1 MGRLRK
7 RHNWKA
13 RIGEDNSSERG
24 LKNQANNLDY
34 VQGSAASAGNEDDRV
49 YGTALT
55 GSNTLALPSKKS
67 NKGRRDLHPPTERK
81 RLSKK
86 ARKRLEK
93 IVESKKK
100 KSKRA
105 DVLNLLA
112 QSSVSELEISQYN
125 SVSRMGQVNKSELK
139 RGLSGEDQDH
149 EIQSLVKRGRKK
161 GKKERLRMKMKK
173 IEVIKGVE
181 VEDCSEESDDDD
193 DDDDDQDDNDGRI
206 PDKERGQK
214 DEMEEKKDE
223 KVKVVEN
230 ESNKKNSSSNTSCK
244 VKEAN
249 EQSASLKREMSA
261 ESTESTLQKSTIAN
275 ILKED
280 AIKAT
285 PTVFVEVNR
294 DPDIQT
300 ARLQLPI
307 LGEEQAVMEAIKE
320 NEIILLVGETG
331 SGKTT
336 QVPQF
341 LYEAGYTH
349 KGTIGITEPRRVAA
363 VNMSERVAFEMSLPK
378 SKVSY
383 QIRYEGNTTSETCVK
398 FMTDGVLLREVE
410 KDFLLS
416 NYSVIVIDEAH
427 ERSVYTDILI
437 GLLSRIVLLRKKHGN
452 ILKLIIMSATLRVD
466 DFTNNMNLFSPTPPV
481 VKVEA
486 RQFPVT
492 IHFSKRTPTD
502 YVNEAFRKVVKI
514 HKTLPNGGIL
524 VFLTGQNEIH
534 SLCRKLQNRFPF
546 KKNLAVSS
554 AQVKT
559 NDKKVGINLDNY
571 SMSNKT
577 IVIDREMEDEDAEE
591 SLVDNSSLSE
601 SEEELGSPSFDDKEL
616 SPMYV
621 LPLYSLLSNE
631 KQRKVFESPP
641 EGVRY
646 CVVAT
651 NVAETSLTIPNMKYV
666 VDAGMVKRRYYDK
679 TTGVSSFRITWT
691 SKASANQRA
700 GRAGR
705 IGPGHCYRLYSS
717 AVFNNDFEEFT
728 QPDILRRPVDDLVL
742 QMKAIN
748 IDKVA
753 NFPFPTPPESNVL
766 QTAEKLLI
774 NLGALTPKKTRKGV
788 LTSVIT
794 SLGRTMT
801 KFPVSPRYAKMLC
814 LGHQNQ
820 CLEFVIVIVAA
831 LTVHEIFSSGPY
843 EGEDRNERLSNITKL
858 RRRWAGDGVSQLLGD
873 FMVMLRAVGAAEFSG
888 CSAKFCQSS
897 GLRHKAMLE
906 VRKLRVQ
913 LTNAVNGVNPDA
925 KLCVDPKMKP
935 PSPSQTKILRQIILS
950 CFGENVA
957 RRMSSERCAEQG
969 IKNGYECH
977 LTEEPVFI
985 HPTSA
990 LFTIL
995 PEFILFQEIIETT
1008 KLYVKGVAVVEPEW
1022 FALLIPQHC
1031 TFSKPLKDPSPRYD
1045 QDEGIVK
1052 CHMNVSFGARVW
1064 CLPAQELEYQKCSE
1078 RYKWFARFLLEGHV
1092 VSKLATFSQ
1101 NLLALPS
1108 TMVKTWSK
1116 LQPRTEALLRELV
1129 NNDVDCRASL
1139 LAMWKKEKDY
1149 LLKAYLGWIPESKH
1163 DDVKKIWPPVK

>member
-24 LKNQANNLDY
+24 RQNQANNRDY
-34 VQGSAASAGNEDDRV
+34 VQGSAGNENDCV

-55 GSNTLALPSKKS
+55 GSNIVALPSKKAEKETR
-67 NKGRRDLHPPTERK
+67 NMHPPTERK

-105 DVLNLLA
+105 DVFNLLA

-125 SVSRMGQVNKSELK
+125 SVSRMGRVNKSELK
-139 RGLSGEDQDH
+139 RQLSGEDQDN

-161 GKKERLRMKMKK
+161 GKKERLRTKMRKREEKK
-173 IEVIKGVE
+173 DVE
-181 VEDCSEESDDDD
+181 VETCSDECDDDEANDDDD
-193 DDDDDQDDNDGRI
+193 DDDDSRE
-206 PDKERGQK
+206 PDKVEGQK
-214 DEMEEKKDE
+214 DEMEGKREE
-223 KVKVVEN
+223 KVNILGN
-230 ESNKKNSSSNTSCK
+230 ESQFDRKLQIDQLNSSSCTSCK
-244 VKEAN
+244 VKQAN
-249 EQSASLKREMSA
+249 EQSTSSKREVSA
-261 ESTESTLQKSTIAN
+261 ESAESILNKSKKAN
-275 ILKED
+275 VLEKGSLI
-280 AIKAT
+280 AT

-307 LGEEQAVMEAIKE
+307 LGEEQTVMEAIKE
-320 NEIILLVGETG
+320 NEIVLLVGETG

-341 LYEAGYTH
+341 LYEAGYTLR
-349 KGTIGITEPRRVAA
+349 GTIGITEPRRVAA
-363 VNMSERVAFEMSLPK
+363 VNMSERVAFEMSLPR
-378 SKVSY
+378 SKISY
-383 QIRYEGNTTSETCVK
+383 QIRYEGNATSETCVK

-452 ILKLIIMSATLRVD
+452 ILKLIIMSATLRVG
-466 DFTNNMNLFSPTPPV
+466 DFTNNINLFSPTPPI
-481 VKVEA
+481 VKVET

-502 YVNEAFRKVVKI
+502 FVNEAFCKVIKI
-514 HKTLPNGGIL
+514 HRTLPSGGIL

-534 SLCRKLQNRFPF
+534 FLCRKLQNSFPF
-546 KKNLAVSS
+546 MKNLAVSS
-554 AQVKT
+554 VQEKT
-559 NDKKVGINLDNY
+559 NYKKVGINLDNY

-591 SLVDNSSLSE
+591 LMVDNSSLSG
-601 SEEELGSPSFDDKEL
+601 SEEELGSPSFDDKKL

-651 NVAETSLTIPNMKYV
+651 NVAETSLTIPNIKYV

-679 TTGVSSFRITWT
+679 TTGISSFKITWT

-753 NFPFPTPPESNVL
+753 NFPFPTPPESKIL

-774 NLGALTPKKTRKGV
+774 NLGALTPKKSRKGDV
-788 LTSVIT
+788 TSVIT

-820 CLEFVIVIVAA
+820 CLQFVVVIVAT
-831 LTVHEIFSSGPY
+831 LTVREIFSFVNGAG
-843 EGEDRNERLSNITKL
+843 EGEDKNERLSNITKL
-858 RRRWAGDGVSQLLGD
+858 RRSWAGDGLEQLLGD

-888 CSAKFCQSS
+888 CSPKFCQSS
-897 GLRHKAMLE
+897 GLRHKAMIE

-935 PSPSQTKILRQIILS
+935 PSASQTKILRQIILS

-957 RRMSSERCAEQG
+957 RRMSSEQCAERG

-990 LFTIL
+990 LFAIL
-995 PEFILFQEIIETT
+995 PEFIVFQEIVETT
-1008 KLYVKGVAVVEPEW
+1008 KLYVKGKN
-1022 FALLIPQHC
+1022 L
-1031 TFSKPLKDPSPRYD
+1031 
-1045 QDEGIVK
+1045 
-1052 CHMNVSFGARVW
+1052 
-1064 CLPAQELEYQKCSE
+1064 
-1078 RYKWFARFLLEGHV
+1078 
-1092 VSKLATFSQ
+1092 
-1101 NLLALPS
+1101 NLLLYVP
-1108 TMVKTWSK
+1108 
-1116 LQPRTEALLRELV
+1116 L
-1129 NNDVDCRASL
+1129 
-1139 LAMWKKEKDY
+1139 
-1149 LLKAYLGWIPESKH
+1149 
-1163 DDVKKIWPPVK
+1163 